1 MRCLLPCGV
10 AVAALASAASADV
23 VLNFTNFVS
32 DGFNFTQIAAPGSL
46 VGSLTG
52 VSVNA
57 ELLSSTAFT
66 YADDLCVYVDVLPLS
81 TNGMLQ
87 IGGYT
92 DLGAAQRYFWPS
104 GASDAVGTIVEG
116 EVMLASSIDMT
127 LPNLAIWLG
136 NGYGAA
142 GTSGTWSGTITLHG
156 VNAIPAPGA
165 IALLGLAGLAARG
178 RRRK

>member
-32 DGFNFTQIAAPGSL
+32 HGFNFTQIAAPGSL

-66 YADDLCVYVDVLPLS
+66 YADDLSVSYVV
-81 TNGMLQ
+81 
-87 IGGYT
+87 
-92 DLGAAQRYFWPS
+92 DLFGKLKRTRQAAW
-104 GASDAVGTIVEG
+104 ASL
-116 EVMLASSIDMT
+116 LAE
-127 LPNLAIWLG
+127 LA
-136 NGYGAA
+136 
-142 GTSGTWSGTITLHG
+142 
-156 VNAIPAPGA
+156 
-165 IALLGLAGLAARG
+165 
-178 RRRK
+178 